1 MYVCMYVYMYTY
13 MYLYMYIHICINMYV
28 YIYRHMYIY
37 IHITM
42 YYIYIYI
49 YRTQDVNIFLS
60 LEALAWAAWQTIF
73 FRRSRKNER
82 GRMGLENRDFSNLKD
97 QNRGYGQLGFNGIYI

>member
-1 MYVCMYVYMYTY
+1 MYVCMCICIH
-13 MYLYMYIHICINMYV
+13 MYLYMYIHICINMYT
-28 YIYRHMYIY
+28 HIY

-42 YYIYIYI
+42 YYIYIY
-49 YRTQDVNIFLS
+49 RTQDVNISTSLFTFFLS

-97 QNRGYGQLGFNGIYI
+97 QNRGCGQLGFNGIYI